1 MDNLKISVTLVPH
14 QEVYTSGQDVI
25 GNVVVSAISTT
36 ACRAIFV
43 KIKGYAKVE
52 WNTDDDDDPVRSDE
66 EVYVENTVTVWA
78 GSNFGDNL
86 MAGEFCFPFEF
97 KLPPNIPS
105 SYEGKYGHIRYLI
118 EAKAEVPWGTG
129 PLSTCSFRVDGKYDL
144 NHDPG
149 ASEPVKFFEESTGCC
164 SCCGQPPLIID
175 LKAVKTGYIPG
186 ENVLLTGKIINQ
198 TNSDVEDT
206 KIKIKE
212 TIKFKA
218 QHHSK
223 KKKQVLNKVRRP
235 GFRAGNTDEWI
246 SFPIR
251 IPVEAV
257 CLQYCN
263 IISAKYSIEITSSF
277 GFCSLAS
284 VKEIIKVGSLPVG
297 EVIKDNTLVSCGAP
311 LPSAPPTENFGYE
324 MQPILHQPE
333 SSSPFIK
340 QE

>member
-43 KIKGYAKVE
+43 KIKGYARVE

-118 EAKAEVPWGTG
+118 EAKAEVPWGTS

-149 ASEPVKFFEESTGCC
+149 AS
-164 SCCGQPPLIID
+164 
-175 LKAVKTGYIPG
+175 
-186 ENVLLTGKIINQ
+186 
-198 TNSDVEDT
+198 
-206 KIKIKE
+206 